1 MFFIAKASSS
11 TKITQIP
18 FSSLLL
24 VVLAAT
30 FWAYG
35 NILTKIATNKATA
48 KGEKL
53 DIISL
58 VVWSA
63 LIPPIPIMGVALLID
78 TPQTILMAVSNLDFV
93 SIFSAMF
100 LAYAANLFG
109 YGVWS
114 NLVSKYPLGKVAP
127 LTLLVPI
134 TGLIT
139 ARIVLFEELSKLQW
153 LGAFTIFLGLIVNN
167 VDFKEIKSLFIKQF
181 NKQNKAC
188 LLYTSA
194 NNPYLELLN
203 AVIKSQAQLIA
214 KWQLVGFI
222 HGVMNT
228 DNMAISGETIDYGP
242 CAFMDTYDPKTVFS
256 SIDLSGRYSYKNQPA
271 IGKWNLMR
279 FAHTLIPLIDKN
291 QDRSIGIIQDAI
303 SNFTD
308 IFQSYWLDGMRAKL
322 GIFNKEK
329 KDESIVK
336 RLLELMEKNRA
347 DFTITFRDLSQNKVS
362 SHENDLYSTRE
373 FIQWYKSWQERLA
386 RQSET
391 TESSLQLMKNNNPSI
406 IPRNHRVEEAL
417 DAAVDNGDFYVM
429 NDLLNA
435 LANPYEYSNY
445 QEKYSN
451 PPPCTDKPYMTF
463 CGT

>member
-1 MFFIAKASSS
+1 MKKKDIILAILLVIIWGVNFTVIKIGLDGFPSMLLVAFRYILTAFPAIFFIKPPKIELKLLIIYGLSVGVGQFACLFYAMEIGLPASLSSILLQLQAFISPILAYIILKEKLNKKQITGFVIAALGLFFIAKASSS

-30 FWAYG
+30 FWAYS

-181 NKQNKAC
+181 NKQNKA
-188 LLYTSA
+188 
-194 NNPYLELLN
+194 
-203 AVIKSQAQLIA
+203 I
-214 KWQLVGFI
+214 
-222 HGVMNT
+222 
-228 DNMAISGETIDYGP
+228 
-242 CAFMDTYDPKTVFS
+242 
-256 SIDLSGRYSYKNQPA
+256 
-271 IGKWNLMR
+271 
-279 FAHTLIPLIDKN
+279 
-291 QDRSIGIIQDAI
+291 
-303 SNFTD
+303 
-308 IFQSYWLDGMRAKL
+308 
-322 GIFNKEK
+322 
-329 KDESIVK
+329 
-336 RLLELMEKNRA
+336 
-347 DFTITFRDLSQNKVS
+347 
-362 SHENDLYSTRE
+362 
-373 FIQWYKSWQERLA
+373 
-386 RQSET
+386 
-391 TESSLQLMKNNNPSI
+391 
-406 IPRNHRVEEAL
+406 
-417 DAAVDNGDFYVM
+417 
-429 NDLLNA
+429 
-435 LANPYEYSNY
+435 
-445 QEKYSN
+445 
-451 PPPCTDKPYMTF
+451 
-463 CGT
+463 